1 MMNLRSEEE
10 LSDFDISDSDNY
22 EKLIN
27 VRINVSDNIRV
38 NLDGLNMND
47 IEVRELSD
55 SDDSETPN
63 VAHEFD
69 SDSKNWPK
77 FYLKSD
83 MNNPKLEVRLLFLNK
98 DSLKEA
104 AKQYGRRV
112 KLRVVEL
119 FEGGYKAQYEKIYEY
134 MLEACKDGYKDG
146 CRRIIVLDGY
156 FLNGYFGGYL
166 LETIGID
173 ANNGIYSILYVAIEI
188 EYQTSWCWLLELLS
202 LDLEIVSSYQISFRF
217 RKQKGL
223 VKAIFMLFPNVETRH
238 CVRHL
243 HANIKASTPRD
254 FENAMVELKNTNQ
267 DSYYWLKGKNLA
279 HWSSKCKK
287 FGHNKRNCRG
297 EVGQNLLV
305 TRHTVGVHNQVAT
318 PTHQKAAP
326 THQEVARREKLPFK
340 RKLVGQPTTAR

>member
-1 MMNLRSEEE
+1 MSEEE

-27 VRINVSDNIRV
+27 ARINVSDNIRV

-55 SDDSETPN
+55 SDDSETLN

-83 MNNPKLEVRLLFLNK
+83 MNNPKLEVGLLFLNK
-98 DSLKEA
+98 ASLKEV

-119 FEGGYKAQYEKIYEY
+119 FERGYKAQYEKIYKY
-134 MLEACKDGYKDG
+134 MLKACKDRYKDG

-166 LETIGID
+166 LATVGID
-173 ANNGIYSILYVAIEI
+173 ANNGIYSILYVAKPNIMVLVI
-188 EYQTSWCWLLELLS
+188 GVALIRLGNCEL
-202 LDLEIVSSYQISFRF
+202 ISDIF
-217 RKQKGL
+217 QK
-223 VKAIFMLFPNVETRH
+223 AAR
-238 CVRHL
+238 
-243 HANIKASTPRD
+243 ASTPRD
-254 FENAMVELKNTNQ
+254 FENAMVELKNTKQ
-267 DSYYWLKGKNLA
+267 DSYDWLKGKNLT

-305 TRHTVGVHNQVAT
+305 TRHIVGVHNQAAT
-318 PTHQKAAP
+318 PTHQKATP

-340 RKLVGQPTTAR
+340 RKLVGQPTTVR

>member
-1 MMNLRSEEE
+1 MSEEE
-10 LSDFDISDSDNY
+10 LSDFDIFDSDNY

-27 VRINVSDNIRV
+27 ARINVSDNIRV

-55 SDDSETPN
+55 SDDSETLN

-83 MNNPKLEVRLLFLNK
+83 MNNPKLE
-98 DSLKEA
+98 
-104 AKQYGRRV
+104 
-112 KLRVVEL
+112 
-119 FEGGYKAQYEKIYEY
+119 
-134 MLEACKDGYKDG
+134 ACKDGYKDG
-146 CRRIIVLDGY
+146 CRRIIVLYGY

-166 LETIGID
+166 LATVGID
-173 ANNGIYSILYVAIEI
+173 ANNGIYSILYVAKLNIMVLVI
-188 EYQTSWCWLLELLS
+188 GVALIRLKICEL
-202 LDLEIVSSYQISFRF
+202 ISDIF
-217 RKQKGL
+217 QGL

-267 DSYYWLKGKNLA
+267 DSYDWLKGKNLA

-287 FGHNKRNCRG
+287 FDHNKRNCRG

-305 TRHTVGVHNQVAT
+305 TRHAVGVHNQVAT

-340 RKLVGQPTTAR
+340 RKLVGQTTTVR